1 MHCYNKNDIY
11 INPVVIINQ
20 ILKIHVQVIFSIKY
34 PRKCRIDIFPV
45 QLKSFVHDF
54 FFHFKSGFFPIN
66 IYDKVYLR
74 KEIFSLAKVKR
85 KLSNQLYCSF
95 KLQSQ
100 LKVNGA

>member
-11 INPVVIINQ
+11 IYPVVIINQ

-54 FFHFKSGFFPIN
+54 FFHFKSVFFS
-66 IYDKVYLR
+66 YQYL
-74 KEIFSLAKVKR
+74 
-85 KLSNQLYCSF
+85 
-95 KLQSQ
+95 
-100 LKVNGA
+100 

>member
-1 MHCYNKNDIY
+1 MFKSYFPENIQGNA
-11 INPVVIINQ
+11 VM
-20 ILKIHVQVIFSIKY
+20 IF
-34 PRKCRIDIFPV
+34 FPV

-54 FFHFKSGFFPIN
+54 FFHFKSVFFPIN
-66 IYDKVYLR
+66 IYDKVYSR
-74 KEIFSLAKVKR
+74 KESFSLAKVKR